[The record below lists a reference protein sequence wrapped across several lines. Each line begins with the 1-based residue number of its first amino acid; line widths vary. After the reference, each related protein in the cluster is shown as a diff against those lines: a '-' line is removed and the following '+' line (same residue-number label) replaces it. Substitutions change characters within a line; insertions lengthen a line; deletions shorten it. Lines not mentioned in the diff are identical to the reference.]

1 MKPSP
6 ARIRVNVAPASLAF
20 ERSVA
25 FAVEGRVH
33 MLVVDAEDVHGDL
46 LRVTVVQEAGDD
58 LLIELPRPSASG
70 RFVRMPRG
78 HVLAE
83 PPGPEEYLRLG
94 ILLVAVIAGA
104 TVVFLLARAVL

>member
-6 ARIRVNVAPASLAF
+6 ARIRVQVEPAKLAC

-33 MLVVDAEDVHGDL
+33 MLVVDAEDLDGDL

-58 LLIELPRPSASG
+58 LLIELPRPSVSG
-70 RFVRMPRG
+70 RFVRMPRA

-83 PPGPEEYLRLG
+83 PAGPEEYLRLG

-104 TVVFLLARAVL
+104 TVVFLLARALL